1 MSAIS
6 TDSHTLTATHINNPR
21 TLLMVRGLWLVL
33 LITVL
38 GSFLISLP
46 NYFLVLRDSPY
57 WGGGYAE
64 VLNRLHISRGAF
76 AAYFLIMETTTVAI
90 QSVIAILV
98 FSRRSEDW
106 MALLVSLMGVF
117 MGVGTVLAVH
127 QLSLALGSLILI
139 GAVLLLYSTLLLF
152 PDGTF
157 QPARSKYTLIIV
169 VPLALFASVLQSA
182 MLGGR
187 LQGVQTF
194 IIANTFFSLF
204 YVGLLSQIYRYQ
216 RILTPVQ
223 RQQTKW
229 IVLGF
234 AWWLT
239 AMTLYVGIQA
249 FFPALRYPAMFHQST
264 IYELHSFLA
273 MFILVPLIVISVN
286 LVPASFMLSIV
297 RYRLWNIDFAVN
309 RTLVYTGQTIMALLV
324 FGLSFFL
331 FQLLLR
337 AVLGMEQEAAA
348 AAIAAV
354 VAAGLANT
362 MRRHARRVVD
372 RYLFGLRFDLD
383 ELRAAHQ
390 HRQITNPGALTG
402 KVLDSYEVL
411 DVIGKGGMGEVYKG
425 VRDNETVA
433 IKTMLLEIAQDMDM
447 RERFHREAEIG
458 MVLHHPHIVKVFA
471 SGDIDGM
478 PYMVMEYVT
487 GQDLRDY
494 LKAGDKL
501 DEETATNIMH
511 NICAALD
518 TAHQKGYV
526 HRDLKPANIMIKANG
541 EAVLMDFGVTK
552 MADATS
558 SLTGTGAIGT
568 IDYMAPEQIMSSREV
583 DRRADIYAL
592 GVMLYEVMT
601 GEKPFSGSPAQVMF
615 AHLQQ
620 PPPDPRDVHEAI
632 PRPIAKAIMQA
643 MSKKPEDRFQSAG
656 EFAAALKG

>member
-33 LITVL
+33 LVTVL

-64 VLNRLHISRGAF
+64 VLNRLRISRGAF

-106 MALLVSLMGVF
+106 MALLVSMMGVF

-127 QLSLALGSLILI
+127 QLSLTLGSVILI
-139 GAVLLLYSTLLLF
+139 GAALLLYLTLLLF

-157 QPARSKYTLIIV
+157 QPAWSKYTLIIV
-169 VPLALFASVLQSA
+169 IPLALFASVLQSA

-187 LQGVQTF
+187 LQGAQTV

-204 YVGLLSQIYRYQ
+204 YVGLFSQIYRYQ
-216 RILTPVQ
+216 RILTPLQ

-264 IYELHSFLA
+264 IYELPSFLA

-309 RTLVYTGQTIMALLV
+309 RTLVYTGQTMMALLV

-348 AAIAAV
+348 AAVAAV

-458 MVLHHPHIVKVFA
+458 MALHHSHIVKVFA
-471 SGDIDGM
+471 SGDIEGM

-487 GQDLRDY
+487 GQDLCDY
-494 LKAGDKL
+494 LKVGDKL
-501 DEETATNIMH
+501 DEETATKIMH

-526 HRDLKPANIMIKANG
+526 HRDLKPANIMIKTNG

-568 IDYMAPEQIMSSREV
+568 IDYMAPEQIMSSRAV

-632 PRPIAKAIMQA
+632 PRPIARAIMQA

-656 EFAAALKG
+656 EFAQALKS